1 MSSVYEL
8 EPPTEGKVLLTT
20 THGEIEIELWA
31 KECPK
36 ACRNFV
42 GLCLEGYYDGVI
54 WHRIIK
60 DFMIQTGDPTGTG
73 RGGVSFYGEAFKDE
87 FHSRIKFN
95 HRGQVAMANSGGK
108 DTNQSQFFITL
119 ERCDWIDRKH
129 TIFGKVVGHTIY
141 NALQIAEMETEGDR
155 PVEPHPKILKTEVLW
170 NPFDDIVP
178 RHADE
183 PLADDVADADAA
195 PRKKKKQKKKLNLL
209 SFGEEAGE
217 EDAELATMARPK
229 VMSAHDA
236 ASDAPATEGDGRLA
250 KPGSA
255 EEAAALDRDE
265 DELARRKAFREKM
278 RRKLAARED
287 AAARG
292 VAHESDGD
300 GDDAPGLDAAGAF
313 EAKMRASVAA
323 KRDAAGADAVAAATE
338 AATRDAEKAEKAEA
352 KAARR
357 ARREAEKRAKE
368 ATKLRKLGIGK
379 ATLDAS
385 DAGLMT
391 EREARREEAKRKRGR
406 VAGRERDVL
415 AKLAEFRRGLEGTL
429 RERGRE
435 GATRRDEGGGGGGGG
450 GAASDAKEEPAA
462 AGESG
467 GREGAAGTSRFVPE
481 GLYYAEEEDEADA
494 GGDWKAHSLAFVEE
508 RRAPGAYEASVDDYV
523 VEDPLLEKG
532 KGKYAKKR

>member
-1 MSSVYEL
+1 MLGRVHDKDL
-8 EPPTEGKVLLTT
+8 AP
-20 THGEIEIELWA
+20 H
-31 KECPK
+31 
-36 ACRNFV
+36 
-42 GLCLEGYYDGVI
+42 
-54 WHRIIK
+54 HRHQ
-60 DFMIQTGDPTGTG
+60 IQTGDPTGTG

-217 EDAELATMARPK
+217 EEDAELATMARPK
-229 VMSAHDA
+229 VTSAHDA

-265 DELARRKAFREKM
+265 DELARRKAFRERM

-323 KRDAAGADAVAAATE
+323 GDAAGADAVAAATE

-357 ARREAEKRAKE
+357 RGARPRSARRRRRE
-368 ATKLRKLGIGK
+368 LRKLGIGK

-391 EREARREEAKRKRGR
+391 EREARREEARGAGGWR
-406 VAGRERDVL
+406 ARAGRARE
-415 AKLAEFRRGLEGTL
+415 ARRVPTRARGDAP
-429 RERGRE
+429 RERAR
-435 GATRRDEGGGGGGGG
+435 
-450 GAASDAKEEPAA
+450 
-462 AGESG
+462 
-467 GREGAAGTSRFVPE
+467 
-481 GLYYAEEEDEADA
+481 
-494 GGDWKAHSLAFVEE
+494 GGDAA
-508 RRAPGAYEASVDDYV
+508 
-523 VEDPLLEKG
+523 
-532 KGKYAKKR
+532 

>member
-183 PLADDVADADAA
+183 PLADDVADA
-195 PRKKKKQKKKLNLL
+195 L
-209 SFGEEAGE
+209 S
-217 EDAELATMARPK
+217 LI
-229 VMSAHDA
+229 H
-236 ASDAPATEGDGRLA
+236 
-250 KPGSA
+250 
-255 EEAAALDRDE
+255 
-265 DELARRKAFREKM
+265 
-278 RRKLAARED
+278 
-287 AAARG
+287 
-292 VAHESDGD
+292 
-300 GDDAPGLDAAGAF
+300 
-313 EAKMRASVAA
+313 
-323 KRDAAGADAVAAATE
+323 
-338 AATRDAEKAEKAEA
+338 
-352 KAARR
+352 
-357 ARREAEKRAKE
+357 
-368 ATKLRKLGIGK
+368 I
-379 ATLDAS
+379 
-385 DAGLMT
+385 
-391 EREARREEAKRKRGR
+391 
-406 VAGRERDVL
+406 
-415 AKLAEFRRGLEGTL
+415 
-429 RERGRE
+429 
-435 GATRRDEGGGGGGGG
+435 
-450 GAASDAKEEPAA
+450 
-462 AGESG
+462 
-467 GREGAAGTSRFVPE
+467 
-481 GLYYAEEEDEADA
+481 
-494 GGDWKAHSLAFVEE
+494 
-508 RRAPGAYEASVDDYV
+508 
-523 VEDPLLEKG
+523 
-532 KGKYAKKR
+532 